1 MYSSKKIILTF
12 DVETWNEGVWMK
24 PFITKDL
31 LNQNDFFRESI
42 EVILSLLKN
51 KDGHATF
58 FVTDNVVKKYPDVV
72 KKISDEGHEVGSH
85 GVGHIKL
92 TETNYSEYRELFL
105 SHIKDIENI
114 TGKKVLGF
122 RAPHFSLCEKSAWI
136 VDLLEEAGL
145 KYDSSAFPVPM
156 GEYGSKKF
164 PTKIYKIGREN
175 IFQEK
180 DKSPI
185 LEIPLSIYKT
195 FIGNIPFAGGVYFRL
210 LPICISK
217 YILNRKIKSGN
228 IPIIYFHPHEL
239 ENRTPQIKSGPY
251 VKRKIKYWGVNNS
264 LKKFEKMTDCYI
276 FDSIENTFLNQ

>member
-12 DVETWNEGVWMK
+12 DVESWYEGGWMK

-31 LNQNDFFRESI
+31 LNQNDFFRESV
-42 EVILSLLKN
+42 EEILSLLKN

-58 FVTDNVVKKYPDVV
+58 FVTDTVVKKYPDVI

-85 GVGHIKL
+85 GIGHLKL
-92 TETNYSEYRELFL
+92 TETSYSEYRELFL

-136 VDLLEEAGL
+136 IDLLGEAGL
-145 KYDSSAFPVPM
+145 KYDSSAFPISM
-156 GEYGSKKF
+156 GEYGNKRF
-164 PTKIYKIGREN
+164 PTTPYGIEREN
-175 IFQEK
+175 IFKEIN
-180 DKSPI
+180 KSPI
-185 LEIPLSIYKT
+185 LELPLSIYKT
-195 FIGNIPFAGGVYFRL
+195 FIGNIPFAGGIYFRF
-210 LPICISK
+210 LPLCISK
-217 YILNRKIKSGN
+217 YIINRKIKSSN

-239 ENRTPQIKSGPY
+239 EKRTPQIKSGPWLR
-251 VKRKIKYWGVNNS
+251 RKLKYFGVNSS
-264 LKKFEKMTDCYI
+264 LKKFEKMADCYI